1 MNRHQVLCGAVNEG
15 DHTFASGAV
24 HGLRFTVSVCDQSI
38 ATARIIGSVSH
49 RESP

>member
-15 DHTFASGAV
+15 DHIFASGAV

-38 ATARIIGSVSH
+38 ATAIGSVSH